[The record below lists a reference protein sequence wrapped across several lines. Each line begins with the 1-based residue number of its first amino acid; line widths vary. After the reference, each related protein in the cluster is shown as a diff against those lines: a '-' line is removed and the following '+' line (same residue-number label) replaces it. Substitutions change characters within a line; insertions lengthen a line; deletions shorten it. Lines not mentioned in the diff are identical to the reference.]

1 MAMQEAQF
9 SRPSHV
15 QLVKGSSASAISHV
29 SQTFREHGRPDP
41 TLDDNGKTGFLLQQE
56 LRAFKKGD
64 PAEKHKK
71 AIPMSVISALAKQQI
86 PELDR
91 AIVQLTGLGIFFAF
105 KSCEHL
111 KVPQAKQRQTLQIR
125 LRNI

>member
-1 MAMQEAQF
+1 MAMREAQF
-9 SRPSHV
+9 SRPPHV
-15 QLVKGSSASAISHV
+15 QLVKGSIASAISHV
-29 SQTFREHGRPDP
+29 SQTFHEHGRPDP
-41 TLDDNGKTGFLLQQE
+41 TVDNDGKTGFLLQWE

-86 PELDR
+86 SELDR

-105 KSCEHL
+105 RSCKYL
-111 KVPQAKQRQTLQIR
+111 KVPQAKQRQTLQIQ
-125 LRNI
+125 LRNS